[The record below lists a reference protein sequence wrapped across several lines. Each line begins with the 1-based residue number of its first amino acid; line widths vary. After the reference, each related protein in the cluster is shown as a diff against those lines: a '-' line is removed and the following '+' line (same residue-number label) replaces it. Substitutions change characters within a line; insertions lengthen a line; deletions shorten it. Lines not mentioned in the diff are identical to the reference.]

1 MDIIVMPTA
10 AEAELLTARIIA
22 DAINAKPFYK
32 LGLATGRTMEN
43 VYANLVKM
51 YKAGKVDFSRVIS
64 FNLDEYVGLKGKA
77 ETNKDSYRYFMNY
90 HLFNHVNIDKRNTH
104 VPDGF
109 APADQLEA
117 AAAAYEEE
125 MEDAGGVDMQLLG
138 IGRSGHIGFNE
149 PMSSFSSRTR
159 VVTLTKTTYEQN
171 SPLFKKPEDMPMRA
185 MTMGVGTCLDAK
197 RLLLLA
203 THTEKASIVAAA
215 LEGPV
220 TNMISATALQL
231 HDNAVVVLDADAAS
245 KLKYRDEYA
254 FQFANDP
261 KWAAYQPAKRKVSR
275 AKAKAKK

>member
-1 MDIIVMPTA
+1 
-10 AEAELLTARIIA
+10 
-22 DAINAKPFYK
+22 
-32 LGLATGRTMEN
+32 
-43 VYANLVKM
+43 
-51 YKAGKVDFSRVIS
+51 
-64 FNLDEYVGLKGKA
+64 
-77 ETNKDSYRYFMNY
+77 MNY

-104 VPDGF
+104 VPNGF
-109 APADQLEA
+109 APEDELEA

-149 PMSSFSSRTR
+149 PMSSFASRTR

-203 THTEKASIVAAA
+203 THKEKANIVAAA

-220 TNMISATALQL
+220 TSMISATALQL

-245 KLKYRDEYA
+245 KLKYKEEYA

-261 KWAAYQPAKRKVSR
+261 KWAAYQPVRRKSSR
-275 AKAKAKK
+275 RKAK